1 MFEFLKVKNT
11 LRKHWF
17 DSTNLQMAKTMH
29 QIFIKLTKVIM
40 SKARYFIVNYDEV
53 STIDI
58 QSWCS
63 VHVYV
68 IASFKKMPLLLNR
81 ERVVGGGCIN
91 NLITLILKSL
101 MEYGFN
107 N

>member
-1 MFEFLKVKNT
+1 
-11 LRKHWF
+11 
-17 DSTNLQMAKTMH
+17 
-29 QIFIKLTKVIM
+29 
-40 SKARYFIVNYDEV
+40 VNYDEV
-53 STIDI
+53 STIDN

-68 IASFKKMPLLLNR
+68 IASFYKMPLLLNH
-81 ERVVGGGCIN
+81 EMVVGGGSVN